1 METLAPALLR
11 LCVEWLTRAEYAS
24 PSGAAPPVHA
34 PGATPWTVQDGVA
47 MGVTSLLA
55 QDRVALDAWTPSFVS
70 AQCQAGPRVGTPVSG
85 ALEHDTMALYAL
97 PVEPD
102 AGWGLVPRAP
112 APMPAHVA
120 EVDAAAELFAALFP
134 FACRDVQILS
144 LIHI

>member
-1 METLAPALLR
+1 
-11 LCVEWLTRAEYAS
+11 
-24 PSGAAPPVHA
+24 
-34 PGATPWTVQDGVA
+34 

-134 FACRDVQILS
+134 FACRDVQIGASEGLLTARGAPRWTSS
-144 LIHI
+144 LGGGWP